1 MYNQIASNKRK
12 TALLITLFIG
22 IVLLIGFTFA
32 RLTDAGYPGLIFA
45 GIIAIG
51 MSLGGYYAG
60 DKLALASAG
69 AKGPMSKNDNPYLYR
84 IIENLAIMTGLPM
97 PKIYIIPDTTINAFA
112 TGRDPVHASIAVTTG
127 AVEKLANEELEEVIA
142 HELSHVK
149 NYDIRLMTVVLVL
162 VGLLALLSDWFIRV
176 RFWGGRRGGRDS
188 GGAQAI
194 LMGVGLILIIL
205 APIIG
210 QLIQLAVSR
219 RREFL
224 ADASAALLTRY
235 PEGLARALEK
245 IAMEQQPLKHAN
257 NATAHLYIA
266 NPFGGAK
273 HLFSN
278 LFATHPPIEERIKTL
293 RQMI

>member
-1 MYNQIASNKRK
+1 MYNQITSNKRK
-12 TALLITLFIG
+12 TALLIALFIVV
-22 IVLLIGFTFA
+22 VLLIGWAFSQ
-32 RLTDAGYPGLIFA
+32 LTDAGYPGLVMA
-45 GIIAIG
+45 GFVAIG
-51 MSLGGYYAG
+51 MSLGGYYGG
-60 DKLALASAG
+60 DKLALATSG
-69 AKGPMSKNDNPYLYR
+69 AKGPIEKNDNPYLYR
-84 IIENLAIMTGLPM
+84 IIENLSIASGLPM
-97 PKIYIIPDTTINAFA
+97 PKVYIIPDSAINAFA

-127 AVEKLANEELEEVIA
+127 AVEKLANEELEGVIA

-162 VGLLALLSDWFIRV
+162 VGLLALLSDWFV
-176 RFWGGRRGGRDS
+176 RMRLFGGRRDSREGG
-188 GGAQAI
+188 GVQAI
-194 LMGVGLILIIL
+194 LMVVGLILIVL

-235 PEGLARALEK
+235 PEGLASALEK
-245 IAMEQQPLKHAN
+245 ISSEHTPLQRAN

-273 HLFSN
+273 HLFSS
-278 LFATHPPIEERIKTL
+278 LFATHPPIQERIKTL

>member
-1 MYNQIASNKRK
+1 MA
-12 TALLITLFIG
+12 
-22 IVLLIGFTFA
+22 GFV
-32 RLTDAGYPGLIFA
+32 
-45 GIIAIG
+45 AIG
-51 MSLGGYYAG
+51 MSLGGYYGG
-60 DKLALASAG
+60 DKLALATSG
-69 AKGPMSKNDNPYLYR
+69 AKGPIEKNDNPYLYR
-84 IIENLAIMTGLPM
+84 IIENLSIASGLPM
-97 PKIYIIPDTTINAFA
+97 PKVYIIPDSAINAFA

-127 AVEKLANEELEEVIA
+127 AVEKLANEELEGVIA

-162 VGLLALLSDWFIRV
+162 VGLLALLSDWFMRM
-176 RFWGGRRGGRDS
+176 RFFGGRRDS
-188 GGAQAI
+188 REGGGAQAI
-194 LMGVGLILIIL
+194 LMVIGLILIIL

-235 PEGLARALEK
+235 PEGLASALEK
-245 IAMEQQPLKHAN
+245 ISSEHAPLQRAN

-273 HLFSN
+273 HLFSS
-278 LFATHPPIEERIKTL
+278 LFATHPPIQERIKTL